1 MPFPQACRT
10 AALIAAG
17 AFLASPVPAAVND
30 VAIAVDSVDEIERI
44 EPFLLDAEPAPCEEA
59 GGRCTWQRV
68 FGGDRE
74 DKASAI
80 IGLADGG
87 AIIAGSTQFSGG
99 RANGLVLRVDRNGG
113 LVWSRT
119 LGGRAS
125 DRFTAVAAMPDGGA
139 VLVGYTR
146 SSGAGEADAWVV
158 QLDDQGEMLWERT
171 YGGPR
176 NDRAYGLAVAPDGDM
191 VIAGHTRSTGGGEG
205 DAWLLRLAPDG
216 TERWHASYGGS
227 GDDAARSVVVRPDGS
242 IAAAGYTASAG
253 AGSLDVWVWQTDPE
267 GTLLWESVI
276 GGPGFDVGSA
286 IISVGDG
293 LAVIGRTT
301 PAGIHAADGW
311 AVGLDTGGDVVW
323 QTRLGGADDDVALA
337 VAPVSDGLVVS
348 GYTTSTGAGSADA
361 WLVGLNDEGTVRW
374 SRTFGA
380 GLWEMA
386 TALTVAANGDLL
398 AAGYTTS
405 YGAGLEDFYLLRVD
419 SDGRF

>member
-1 MPFPQACRT
+1 MPLPRACRA
-10 AALIAAG
+10 AALITAG
-17 AFLASPVPAAVND
+17 AFLASPVPAALND
-30 VAIAVDSVDEIERI
+30 VSITADSVDEIEPI
-44 EPFLLDAEPAPCEEA
+44 EPSLLDVEPAPCEDA
-59 GGRCTWQRV
+59 HGRCTWQRV
-68 FGGDRE
+68 FGGDRD
-74 DKASAI
+74 DKAAAI

-87 AIIAGSTQFSGG
+87 AIIAGSTQLSGG
-99 RANGLVLRVDRNGG
+99 RSNGLVLRVDRNGG
-113 LVWSRT
+113 VVWSRI

-125 DRFTAVAAMPDGGA
+125 DRFTAVAAVPDGGA
-139 VLVGYTR
+139 VLAGHTR

-158 QLDDQGEMLWERT
+158 QLDDDGEMLWERT

-176 NDRAYGLAVAPDGDM
+176 NDRAYGLAVAADGDM

-205 DAWLLRLAPDG
+205 DAWLLRLSPDG
-216 TERWHASYGGS
+216 EERWQASYGGA
-227 GDDAARSVVVRPDGS
+227 GDDAARSVSLLPDGS
-242 IAAAGYTASAG
+242 IAAAGYTASTG
-253 AGSLDVWVWQTDPE
+253 AGSLDVWVWQTTPD
-267 GTLLWESVI
+267 GALIWDTVV

-286 IISVGDG
+286 IIPLGDG

-337 VAPVSDGLVVS
+337 VAPVSGGLVVS

-361 WLVGLNDEGTVRW
+361 WLVGLDDAGGVRW

-405 YGAGLEDFYLLRVD
+405 FGAGLEDFYLLRVD